1 MFDVESLT
9 PQQQSYLRLVEEGA
23 PSVTYAA
30 KRSGVRPTDV
40 WNWRKQVEGFSQHE
54 KRLWDVARDVIRDEV
69 RRRALYGNQ
78 RVVLVN
84 GQPLPMRNPTTGEI
98 MLDEDFNPM
107 WVTVTEVSDRM
118 LELDARVTGL
128 LKEEGGVKV
137 SVEDGAEGQAPG
149 KVTIEIVRSDGNG
162 GFMTEEL

>member
-1 MFDVESLT
+1 MFDVEALS
-9 PQQQSYLRLVEEGA
+9 PAQQSYLRLVEEGA

-40 WNWRKQVEGFSQHE
+40 WGWRKTVDGFAAHE